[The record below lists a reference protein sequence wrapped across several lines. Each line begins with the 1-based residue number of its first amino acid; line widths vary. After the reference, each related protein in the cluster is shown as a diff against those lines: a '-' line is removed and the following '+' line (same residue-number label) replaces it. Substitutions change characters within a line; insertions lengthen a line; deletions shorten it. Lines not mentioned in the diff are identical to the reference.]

1 MRRYTLGVDI
11 GTTGICAVALDP
23 ESRRTLCTAHCPN
36 DAFIATDRDWEKIQ
50 DPQRILTAVRGLID
64 EVLTKLNGL
73 PEAVGV
79 TGQMHGILYL
89 DADGKSL
96 SPLYT
101 WQDGRGTQ
109 TLADGKS
116 VVETV
121 LEVTGQKVYSGYGL
135 VTHIYNLRQGLVP
148 EDAVCICTV
157 HDWIAMWLAGLKSPV
172 MHASDAA
179 SLGFFDTARNAF
191 DTDALQKLGVDASVL
206 PRVTADSEIL
216 GYYAETVPVRVAIG
230 DNQASFL
237 GAVGQRGEDVLL
249 INVGTGSQVSIVGS
263 RTESKNGIECRPF
276 VDGKYLLV
284 GSSLCGGRA
293 YALLE
298 KLFCEIAN
306 LCGAQIAS
314 AYPFMDRAMEQIG
327 ERETELTVSTLFDG
341 TREDPSLRGS
351 ITGISVENLHA
362 VDLMS
367 GFLQGIADELRRFY
381 EKMRESGV
389 CPEARVMI
397 GAGNGLR
404 YNPTLCRAM
413 ERVFGL
419 PMELSTVSEE
429 AAVGAADFAANER
442 K

>member
-1 MRRYTLGVDI
+1 MTNYTLGVDI

-23 ESRRTLCTAHCPN
+23 ESRQTLYTAHCPN
-36 DAFIATDRDWEKIQ
+36 DAFIVTDRDWEKIQ
-50 DPQRILTAVRGLID
+50 DPQKILSAVKKLID
-64 EVLTKLNGL
+64 EVLTALNRL
-73 PEAVGV
+73 PAAVGV

-89 DADGKSL
+89 NAEGKPI

-109 TLADGKS
+109 KLDDGKS
-116 VVETV
+116 VVETA
-121 LEVTGQKVYSGYGL
+121 LELTGQKVYAGYGL
-135 VTHIYNLRQGLVP
+135 VTHIYNLKQGLVP
-148 EDAVCICTV
+148 ADAACLCTV
-157 HDWIAMWLAGLKSPV
+157 HDWIAMWLAGRKSPV

-179 SLGFFDTARNAF
+179 SLGFYDTARHVF
-191 DTDALQKLGVDASVL
+191 DTDALQKLGVDADIL
-206 PRVTADSEIL
+206 PRVTAESEVL
-216 GYYAETVPVRVAIG
+216 GYYAETAPVRVAIG

-263 RTESKNGIECRPF
+263 RTESKNGIECRPLA
-276 VDGKYLLV
+276 DGKFLLV

-327 ERETELTVSTLFDG
+327 DRTTELTVSTLFDG

-362 VDLMS
+362 VDLMR
-367 GFLQGIADELRRFY
+367 GFLQGIADELHRFY
-381 EKMRESGV
+381 TQMRESGV
-389 CPEARVMI
+389 CAEARMMI

-404 YNPTLCRAM
+404 YNPTLCRAI
-413 ERVFGL
+413 EHVFGL
-419 PMELSTVSEE
+419 PLELSTVSEE
-429 AAVGAADFAANER
+429 AAVGAAGFAAEI
-442 K
+442 